1 MYLFFFCLSFIL
13 LYHYNYVTITKSTK
27 FKSKSLKKRIIKK
40 YFVREREREKKNR
53 IINFK

>member
-40 YFVREREREKKNR
+40 YFVREREREKKR
-53 IINFK
+53 IE